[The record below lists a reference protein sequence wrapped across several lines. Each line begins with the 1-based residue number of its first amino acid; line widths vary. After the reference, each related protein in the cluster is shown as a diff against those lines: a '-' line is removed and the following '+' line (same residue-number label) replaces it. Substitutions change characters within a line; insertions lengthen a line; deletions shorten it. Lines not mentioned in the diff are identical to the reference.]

1 MMIEKRRAELM
12 GKLEDAAIDFALV
25 TSPVH
30 IFYLTGFASD
40 PHERFFALLLDVYHK
55 TTHLFLPELD
65 YEKSRQTAEVDNIIP
80 IKDTE
85 HGFTVV
91 RRTVDSQA
99 CVFGIEK
106 NVMTLRQFEELK
118 AVYPNSSFPAIDDLL
133 QTMRLKKSS
142 GEIEQV
148 KQAVALTEKGLNHI
162 KNFVKIGMTE
172 IEVKMELEYHLHAIG
187 AEKMAFETTVLTGAN
202 ASLPHGT
209 SGLRKI
215 KAGDFLLFDFGVTV
229 NGYHSDITRT
239 FLVNQGTKEQIAM
252 YETVKE
258 ANERAIRAVKV
269 GRPLKEIDLA
279 ARNFIAQKGYGNYFT
294 HRIGHGLG
302 LEVHEPPS
310 LHEQNDM
317 PVQKGMLFTIEPGIY
332 IPDLGGVRIED
343 DVYVN
348 EAGEIEVLTTYP
360 KELQY
365 IEG

>member
-1 MMIEKRRAELM
+1 M
-12 GKLEDAAIDFALV
+12 
-25 TSPVH
+25 
-30 IFYLTGFASD
+30 
-40 PHERFFALLLDVYHK
+40 
-55 TTHLFLPELD
+55 
-65 YEKSRQTAEVDNIIP
+65 
-80 IKDTE
+80 
-85 HGFTVV
+85 
-91 RRTVDSQA
+91 
-99 CVFGIEK
+99 
-106 NVMTLRQFEELK
+106 
-118 AVYPNSSFPAIDDLL
+118 
-133 QTMRLKKSS
+133 
-142 GEIEQV
+142 
-148 KQAVALTEKGLNHI
+148 
-162 KNFVKIGMTE
+162 
-172 IEVKMELEYHLHAIG
+172 
-187 AEKMAFETTVLTGAN
+187 
-202 ASLPHGT
+202 
-209 SGLRKI
+209 
-215 KAGDFLLFDFGVTV
+215 FDFGVTV